1 MPNKFFLIDTSAW
14 ILALRKSFAP
24 ALKERI
30 DHVLRDDE
38 VFITGLIVLELLG
51 GVKTELEYKR
61 LKIRLEALD
70 SIGTDDA
77 LWQNACELA
86 FHLRRKGVTVPHTD
100 ILIAAC
106 AIHAKATLI
115 HADKH
120 FDSIARHSS
129 LKVESFV

>member
-14 ILALRKSFAP
+14 ILALRKSFTP

-70 SIGTDDA
+70 SIATDDA
-77 LWQNACELA
+77 LWQNARGLA
-86 FHLRRKGVTVPHTD
+86 FHLRRKGVTVPNTD

>member
-14 ILALRKSFAP
+14 ILALRKNFAP
-24 ALKERI
+24 PLKERI
-30 DHVLRDDE
+30 DHVLRDNE
-38 VFITGLIVLELLG
+38 VFTTGFIVLELLG

-61 LKIRLEALD
+61 LKSRLDALD
-70 SIGTDDA
+70 SIATDDT

-86 FHLRRKGVTVPHTD
+86 FHLRRKGVTVPNTD

-120 FDSIARHSS
+120 FDSIANHSS